1 MHCGKEWAQGLR
13 DCEQQPNE
21 EAVVEP
27 ILVVK
32 LCGRDGA
39 TKSMGDCTRR
49 SARQER
55 ERVSGNNVRTQTSER
70 VVYTGR
76 KGDRRKHLPV
86 HTVPE
91 ASSGTAYSHV

>member
-1 MHCGKEWAQGLR
+1 MNNKLITIILMMIKLSIIKLLIQKVKDAFDKE
-13 DCEQQPNE
+13 
-21 EAVVEP
+21 
-27 ILVVK
+27 
-32 LCGRDGA
+32 
-39 TKSMGDCTRR
+39 T